1 MSKIVIIGG
10 GFSGLATAFRIRQQ
24 LPNAHLTILESSSKT
39 GGQVGTIDRDG
50 FRVERGPNG
59 LFDAKPN
66 GIDLCKAVGL
76 GKELIAGSE
85 SSRKNRFLFVNDK
98 LQAMPRSPL
107 GILTTP
113 TLSLRGRLS
122 LLREPFRKRRDDS
135 SDESI
140 AVFARRRFGDEAAK
154 TFIDGLV
161 TGIYA
166 GDPERLSVRS
176 CFPRLVRF
184 ETEAGSVLRGML
196 RSRKQKRREAL
207 AKGEPPPGPQR
218 LWSFP
223 GGLRTMIDALANR
236 LGDSIQCGVTV
247 RRLEKRDTG
256 WLVHGDGETTWSADA
271 VILACPA
278 YEQASLLA
286 EHDEHLAEELS
297 SIAYN
302 RIAVVALGYRREQVN
317 GPQDGF
323 GYIAPQRLGR
333 DVLGVQ
339 WCTSI
344 YPDRAPP
351 GFVLWRALCGG
362 VKRGDVASLP
372 DSDLLRIVHRE
383 VSGTTGVTGEPVFS
397 EIIRWPRAI
406 PQYELGHA
414 ERVGRIEAAY
424 ARLPG
429 LFAGGNSLH
438 GVSLADCAEQGEK
451 LAEVIIQNLKYQ
463 SNR

>member
-1 MSKIVIIGG
+1 MPEIVIIGG
-10 GFSGLATAFRIRQQ
+10 GISGLATAFRIHQT
-24 LPNAHLTILESSSKT
+24 LPNANLTVLETSSKP

-66 GIDLCKAVGL
+66 GIDLCRAVGL
-76 GKELIAGSE
+76 GPELIAGSE

-98 LQAMPRSPL
+98 IQAMPRSPF

-113 TLSLRGRLS
+113 TLSVRGRLS
-122 LLREPFRKRRDDS
+122 LLGEPFRKRRRDP

-140 AVFARRRFGDEAAK
+140 AAFAKRRFGDEAAK

-176 CFPRLVRF
+176 CFPRLVKF
-184 ETEAGSVLRGML
+184 EAEAGSILRGIL
-196 RSRKQKRREAL
+196 RAQKQKRKEGKPAVQ
-207 AKGEPPPGPQR
+207 K

-223 GGLRTMIDALANR
+223 GGLRTLIDALAAN
-236 LGDSIQCGVTV
+236 LGKAVQCGVTV
-247 RRLEKRDTG
+247 KRLEKRTAG
-256 WLVHGDGETTWSADA
+256 WLVHGEGHDSWLAEA

-278 YEQASLLA
+278 YEQARLLA
-286 EHDEHLAEELS
+286 EHNDALARDLA

-302 RIAVVALGYRREQVN
+302 RIAVVALGYRRDQVT

-339 WCTSI
+339 WCSSI

-351 GFVLWRALCGG
+351 GYVLWRALCGG
-362 VKRGDVASLP
+362 VKRADMADLP
-372 DSDLLRIVHRE
+372 DADLLRMVHRE
-383 VSGTTGVTGEPVFS
+383 VSVTTGVTGEPVFS
-397 EIIRWPRAI
+397 EIVRWPRAI

-414 ERVGRIEAAY
+414 ERVSRIESAF

-429 LFAGGNSLH
+429 LFAGGNSLY
-438 GVSLADCAEQGEK
+438 GVSLADCAERSERLN
-451 LAEVIIQNLKYQ
+451 LAIATYFVESY
-463 SNR
+463 

>member
-1 MSKIVIIGG
+1 MPKIIIIGG
-10 GFSGLATAFRIRQQ
+10 GISGLATAFRIREQ
-24 LPNAHLTILESSSKT
+24 LPNALLNVLESSSKP

-66 GIDLCKAVGL
+66 GIDLCRAVGL
-76 GKELIAGSE
+76 GNELIAGSE
-85 SSRKNRFLFVNDK
+85 SSRKNRFLFVKDK
-98 LQAMPRSPL
+98 IQAMPRSPL

-113 TLSLRGRLS
+113 TLSIRGRLS
-122 LLREPFRKRRDDS
+122 LLREPFRKRHGDP

-140 AVFARRRFGDEAAK
+140 AAFARRRFGEEAAA

-176 CFPRLVRF
+176 CFPRLVKF
-184 ETEAGSVLRGML
+184 EAEAGSVLRGML
-196 RSRKQKRREAL
+196 RARKQKRADAN

-223 GGLRTMIDALANR
+223 DGLRTMIDALADK
-236 LGDSIQCGVTV
+236 LGDAVQCGVTV
-247 RRLEKRDTG
+247 NRLEKRDRG
-256 WLVHGDGETTWSADA
+256 WFIYGDGQSTWSADA
-271 VILACPA
+271 VVLACPA
-278 YEQASLLA
+278 YEQARLLA
-286 EHDEHLAEELS
+286 ELDSTLAEELS

-302 RIAVVALGYRREQVN
+302 RIAVVALGYRRDQVT

-339 WCTSI
+339 WCSSI

-351 GFVLWRALCGG
+351 GYVLWRALCGG
-362 VKRGDVASLP
+362 VKRAEVADLP
-372 DSDLLRIVHRE
+372 DAELLRIVHRE
-383 VSGTTGVTGEPVFS
+383 VSITTGVTGEPVFS
-397 EIIRWPRAI
+397 EIVRWPRAI
-406 PQYELGHA
+406 PQYEVGHA
-414 ERVGRIEAAY
+414 ERVGRIESAF

-429 LFAGGNSLH
+429 LFPGGNSLY
-438 GVSLADCAEQGEK
+438 GVSLAECAERGERLGFEIAK
-451 LAEVIIQNLKYQ
+451 YFAE
-463 SNR
+463 RH

>member
-1 MSKIVIIGG
+1 MPKIVIIGG
-10 GFSGLATAFRIRQQ
+10 GISGLATAFRIRQK
-24 LPNAHLTILESSSKT
+24 LPNAQLTVLESSSKP
-39 GGQVGTIDRDG
+39 GGQVGTVDRDG
-50 FRVERGPNG
+50 FRIERGPNG

-66 GIDLCKAVGL
+66 GIDLCHAVGL
-76 GKELIAGSE
+76 GDKLIAGSE

-113 TLSLRGRLS
+113 ALSVRGRLS
-122 LLREPFRKRRDDS
+122 LLCEPFRGCRRDL

-140 AVFARRRFGDEAAK
+140 AAFARRRLGDEAAK

-176 CFPRLVRF
+176 CFPRLVKF
-184 ETEAGSVLRGML
+184 EAEAGSILRGVLRVQ
-196 RSRKQKRREAL
+196 KQKRKEGRPAVQ
-207 AKGEPPPGPQR
+207 K

-223 GGLRTMIDALANR
+223 GGLLTLIDALAAN
-236 LGDSIQCGVTV
+236 LGDAVQCGVAV
-247 RRLEKRDTG
+247 QRLGKREIG
-256 WLVHGDGETTWSADA
+256 WLVHGEGNESWPADA

-278 YEQASLLA
+278 YEQARLLGEHDTALA
-286 EHDEHLAEELS
+286 EDLS
-297 SIAYN
+297 NIVYN
-302 RIAVVALGYRREQVN
+302 RIAVVALGYRREQIT

-339 WCTSI
+339 WCSSI

-351 GFVLWRALCGG
+351 GYVLWRALCGG
-362 VKRGDVASLP
+362 VKRADVTDLP
-372 DSDLLRIVHRE
+372 DADLLRMVHRE
-383 VSGTTGVTGEPVFS
+383 VSVTTGVTGEPAFH
-397 EIIRWPRAI
+397 EIVRWPRAI

-414 ERVGRIEAAY
+414 ERVGRIESAF
-424 ARLPG
+424 ARFPG
-429 LFAGGNSLH
+429 LFAGGNSLY
-438 GVSLADCAEQGEK
+438 GVSLADCTERGERISEAVRDY
-451 LAEVIIQNLKYQ
+451 LTNPLPTT
-463 SNR
+463 